1 MHIYTNRDVV
11 RVGLLICGIAAGGMA
26 LADCPSTMPSQL
38 LKDCLVYE
46 SAGSGPSFPKGDY
59 AQMDL
64 YADWLKEQQTT
75 AKRRQEES
83 FSTDEK

>member
-1 MHIYTNRDVV
+1 MFIYTNRDVV
-11 RVGLLICGIAAGGMA
+11 RVGLLIGGIAAGGMA
-26 LADCPSTMPSQL
+26 LADCPSTMPPQL

-64 YADWLKEQQTT
+64 FTDWLKEQQTT
-75 AKRRQEES
+75 AKSRREKS
-83 FSTDEK
+83 FSTKEK

>member
-26 LADCPSTMPSQL
+26 LADCPITMPSQL
-38 LKDCLVYE
+38 LKDCLVCE
-46 SAGSGPSFPKGDY
+46 SAGSGPSFPKSDY

-64 YADWLKEQQTT
+64 YTDLLKE
-75 AKRRQEES
+75 
-83 FSTDEK
+83 

>member
-26 LADCPSTMPSQL
+26 LADCPITMPPQL

-46 SAGSGPSFPKGDY
+46 SAGSGPSFPKSDY

-64 YADWLKEQQTT
+64 YTSWLKEQQTT
-75 AKRRQEES
+75 VKSQQEKI
-83 FSTDEK
+83 FSTEKK

>member
-26 LADCPSTMPSQL
+26 LADCPITMPSQL

-46 SAGSGPSFPKGDY
+46 SAGSGPSFPKSDY

-64 YADWLKEQQTT
+64 YTDLLKEQQTT
-75 AKRRQEES
+75 AKSQQEKI
-83 FSTDEK
+83 FSTEEK

>member
-11 RVGLLICGIAAGGMA
+11 RVGLLICGIAVAGMA
-26 LADCPSTMPSQL
+26 LADCPITMPPQL

-46 SAGSGPSFPKGDY
+46 SAGSGPSFPKSDY

-64 YADWLKEQQTT
+64 YTDWLKEQQTT
-75 AKRRQEES
+75 AKSQQEKI
-83 FSTDEK
+83 FSTEEK